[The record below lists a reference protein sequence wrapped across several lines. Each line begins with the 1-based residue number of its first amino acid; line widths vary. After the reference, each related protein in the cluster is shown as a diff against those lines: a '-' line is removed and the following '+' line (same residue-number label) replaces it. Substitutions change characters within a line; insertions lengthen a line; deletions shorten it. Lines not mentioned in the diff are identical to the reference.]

1 MEYRKMSYEGEP
13 AELGAGAVSAQEKR
27 RRLAE
32 ALKAKIHEYRIKV
45 KLGES
50 DVEVRFVD
58 RDAEVE
64 KLLGIPAAVK
74 WGEVTVLYGPKG
86 CGKTTFSKALAWAF
100 GSPGFDPGYRVVLAE
115 YEGGAVSVSMPED
128 LSEKLEAEGIL
139 KRIFNTAEVS
149 VGVGIAPF
157 FLTVSTRVG
166 EKGRQNPHVD
176 AVRWLLEQFASSIA
190 NRPVEGVREYIFV
203 VDEYK
208 VSSVEEARVF
218 IDTIPNTL
226 SRLNQGLYQRLGRS
240 APEISLVITTSD
252 AVAAKLTGPIG
263 GKVGW
268 LYMWNLPREAS
279 EDYAGQIGLF
289 ERASG
294 ELGLGMEKTR
304 ELLWRLAGG
313 NPRNLRIM
321 TEKGVMPWLSSI
333 IAEVADTIN
342 VLEGRI
348 GNRLWSALGE
358 VLERVDT
365 ISKYEDLRDIFL
377 SENMVIRFVGA
388 EPISPLPSEPW
399 VGRAY
404 AFQIPAYYYAVRAIH
419 KKRSLEISP
428 RDVLDETM
436 KG

>member
-1 MEYRKMSYEGEP
+1 MSKEGGS
-13 AELGAGAVSAQEKR
+13 AELDDGAMSAQERR
-27 RRLAE
+27 RRLVE
-32 ALKAKIHEYRIKV
+32 VLKAKIHKYKIKL
-45 KLGES
+45 KIGES

-74 WGEVTVLYGPKG
+74 WDGVTMLYGPKG
-86 CGKTTFSKALAWAF
+86 SGKTTFSKALAWAF
-100 GSPGFDPGYRVVLAE
+100 SSLGFDPGYRVVLAE

-128 LSEKLEAEGIL
+128 LSERMNAEKTL
-139 KRIFNTAEVS
+139 KRVFNTANVS

-157 FLTVSTRVG
+157 FLTVSVG
-166 EKGRQNPHVD
+166 VKGEGRQNPHVD
-176 AVRWLLEQFASSIA
+176 AVRWLLEHLASSIA
-190 NRPVEGVREYIFV
+190 NKPEEGVRKYIFI
-203 VDEYK
+203 VDEYR
-208 VSSVEEARVF
+208 VSSVEKAKVF

-226 SRLNQGLYQRLGRS
+226 SRLNQGLYQRLGKS
-240 APEISLVITTSD
+240 APDISLVITTSD

-289 ERASG
+289 ERAPG
-294 ELGLGMEKTR
+294 ELGVRREEAR

-313 NPRNLRIM
+313 NPRSLTIM
-321 TEKGVMPWLSSI
+321 TEKGVMPWLGI
-333 IAEVADTIN
+333 MIAEVADTIN
-342 VLEGRI
+342 VLEGRM
-348 GNRLWSALGE
+348 GGRLWSALGE
-358 VLERVDT
+358 VLERVDA

-388 EPISPLPSEPW
+388 EPISPLPREPW
-399 VGRAY
+399 VGRLY
-404 AFQIPAYYYAVRAIH
+404 AFQIPAYYYTLKVIH
-419 KKRSLEISP
+419 KNRSLEISP
-428 RDVLDETM
+428 RDVLDEAM